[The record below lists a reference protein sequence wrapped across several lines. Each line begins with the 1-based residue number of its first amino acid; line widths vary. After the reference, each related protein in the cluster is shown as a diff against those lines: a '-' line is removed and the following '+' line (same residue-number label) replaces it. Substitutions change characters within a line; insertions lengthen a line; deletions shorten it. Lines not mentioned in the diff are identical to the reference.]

1 MNENIKKMYK
11 HISDNNSDNSIDL
24 NRDYTISQK
33 QIIQDNYN
41 NLKFKDVSSKQ
52 NIINPTYLPESI
64 IQSINK
70 NSNSDLNSN
79 LNDES
84 NKEYDPLLN
93 YYNKKGLLYKNVNV
107 RYNVEYIHIDSKD
120 RKILPILTYSNTYL
134 LSENPLSISID
145 PSNSYQ
151 SIITV
156 SFPNNSLKMNNQIT
170 LSPLLYKQVT
180 YQYAVQNTASLTNYD
195 SVINFMAG
203 SKYAL
208 IFADPNI
215 TISNSTTNPPI
226 IGATSTYNTKNMII
240 EISGLLGTT
249 SQNYIGNIPVN
260 LLNATHQILLVKPHE
275 ASIPNNIFIANNN
288 VSIDSSKPSQSYFFI
303 KLPFVFSGS
312 IEYPSY
318 NFTITY
324 HYIGGIPISA
334 INAEFPIDSLHN
346 RGFHLVNSTTSNSFS
361 FIVPYIGYY
370 NTKFGGSNLYI
381 GLIDQII
388 SGYPNPNYYKIILN
402 KIYTNIVLIKLKS
415 IIIPNTQ
422 QVFTP
427 LNNKLYFRNIDD
439 GDHTYI
445 VTIPPGNYD
454 TNTLASLI
462 QTEIYN
468 IPRIYPISNT
478 AYSQTNYCTVDI
490 STNSNLVTFSSYKQ
504 AKLSYPI
511 YNIFPQIIEGQ
522 NPASSY
528 TITIQQKGHGLSVGE
543 SILIS
548 GMIDHL
554 GIPAFVLNTK
564 HIVTKILD
572 INKYEIIISNF
583 NFSNNNA
590 NSLGGN
596 SVIIYT
602 PNNFQ
607 LDFSY
612 SDTIGTQL
620 GFRNTGKKLAKTTF
634 NTIHTNAEGYLN
646 EPDVDPIGNPIT
658 FTQNTL
664 QLSGPPYILMIC
676 REITTGSTSSGMSN
690 VFAKIHLAGV
700 PGKLLYDSFVSTPI
714 YFYEPITLSSLTFE
728 FYNPDGTLFNFNGAD
743 NSFTLE
749 IATLDNTPDETGI
762 MPNLTIE
769 R

>member
-11 HISDNNSDNSIDL
+11 HISDNNINNINNTNNIIDL
-24 NRDYTISQK
+24 NRDYTNSQK

-41 NLKFKDVSSKQ
+41 NLKFGDISSKQ
-52 NIINPTYLPESI
+52 NIINPIYLPESI
-64 IQSINK
+64 IQNINK
-70 NSNSDLNSN
+70 NSNSDFNN
-79 LNDES
+79 ES
-84 NKEYDPLLN
+84 NEDYDPLLN

-120 RKILPILTYSNTYL
+120 RKILPILTYSNTYSL
-134 LSENPLSISID
+134 PENPLQITHS
-145 PSNSYQ
+145 SNDYQ

-156 SFPNNSLKMNNQIT
+156 SFPNNLLNINNQIT
-170 LSPLLYKQVT
+170 LSTLLYKQIT
-180 YQYAVQNTASLTNYD
+180 YQYAVRNTLSSTGYNTI
-195 SVINFMAG
+195 INFMSG

-208 IFADPNI
+208 IYADPNI
-215 TISNSTTNPPI
+215 TIKNSTI
-226 IGATSTYNTKNMII
+226 DGATSTYNTKNMII
-240 EISGLLGTT
+240 EISGLSGTT
-249 SQNYIGNIPVN
+249 SPNYIGNIPVN
-260 LLNATHQILLVKPHE
+260 LLNTTHQVLLVKPHE
-275 ASIPNNIFIANNN
+275 VSISDDMFIGNDN
-288 VSIDSSKPSQSYFFI
+288 VPIDSSIPSQSYFFI
-303 KLPFVFSGS
+303 ELPSKFSGS

-318 NFTITY
+318 NFNINY
-324 HYIGGIPISA
+324 HYYGGIPISS
-334 INAEFPIDSLHN
+334 INAEFPIDYIHST
-346 RGFHLVNSTTSNSFS
+346 GFHLVNSSTSDSFS
-361 FIVPYIGYY
+361 FIVPHIGYY
-370 NTKFGGSNLYI
+370 KGKFGGFNLYV

-388 SGYPNPNYYKIILN
+388 SGYQNPNYYKINLN

-422 QVFTP
+422 QVFTS

-439 GDHTYI
+439 GDHIYQ
-445 VTIPPGNYD
+445 VNIPPGNYD
-454 TNTLASLI
+454 SNTLASLI

-468 IPRIYPISNT
+468 IPRINPISNT
-478 AYSQTNYCTVDI
+478 AYSQINYCIVDI
-490 STNSNLVTFSSYKQ
+490 LSNSSLVTISSYKQ

-511 YNIFPQIIEGQ
+511 SNVFPEIIIGQ

-528 TITIQQKGHGLSVGE
+528 TITIQQKGHGLAVGD

-548 GMIDHL
+548 GMIDHI
-554 GIPAFVLNTK
+554 GIPAFVLNTNHK
-564 HIVTKILD
+564 VTEILG
-572 INKYEIIISNF
+572 INKYKIIISNF
-583 NFSNNNA
+583 NFSNNTA

-596 SVIIYT
+596 AVVIYV

-620 GFRNTGKKLAKTTF
+620 GFRNAGKNLAKTTF
-634 NTIHTNAEGYLN
+634 NTVHTNAEGYLN
-646 EPDVDPIGNPIT
+646 EPSVDPIGNPIE

-664 QLSGPPYILMIC
+664 QLSGPPYIFMTC
-676 REITTGSTSSGMSN
+676 REITTGFTSSGITN

-714 YFYEPITLSSLTFE
+714 YFYEPINLSSLTFE

-749 IATLDNTPDETGI
+749 ITTLDNTPDGTGI